1 MATGDLVTAGRL
13 ISASHASLRHD
24 YEVSTPQLDE
34 LVGLAEG
41 AGAYGARLVG
51 AGFGGSIIALVD
63 AGTAADVAAAVV
75 ERYSG
80 DAAAFVVHAS
90 DGARITTT

>member
-1 MATGDLVTAGRL
+1 M
-13 ISASHASLRHD
+13 
-24 YEVSTPQLDE
+24 STPELDE

-63 AGTAADVAAAVV
+63 ARAAADVAASVV

-80 DAAAFVVHAS
+80 NAAAFVVHAS
-90 DGARITTT
+90 DGARIVAT